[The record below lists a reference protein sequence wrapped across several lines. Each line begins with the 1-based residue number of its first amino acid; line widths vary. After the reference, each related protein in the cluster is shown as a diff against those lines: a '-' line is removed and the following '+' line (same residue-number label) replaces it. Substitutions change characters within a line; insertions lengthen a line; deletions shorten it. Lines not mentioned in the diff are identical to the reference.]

1 MLGSV
6 VVDER
11 KKKVERRTQV
21 ERRSIVAAKRWRI
34 VFVLTQKEAKFGGLL
49 THKDQMLGRR
59 RDRPPNM
66 LWMSMRVHFHN
77 NLIILLRLLGRIT
90 ETREQASWWYRTLTR
105 DRDVNNSAAA
115 DILMMSLRPWGFV
128 NSRPRAQHTQSPKDR
143 SIVLW
148 RRAAKRSSIQPPS
161 KGIQAVSLTT
171 GGLVNN
177 CEVTPSWRPTDEKGA
192 KLLAK

>member
-177 CEVTPSWRPTDEKGA
+177 CEVTPSWRPTDEKEA

>member
-6 VVDER
+6 VVDDR

-59 RDRPPNM
+59 RRDRPPNM

-90 ETREQASWWYRTLTR
+90 ETRERASWWYRTLTR

-148 RRAAKRSSIQPPS
+148 RRAAKRSSLLQRESRPS
-161 KGIQAVSLTT
+161 L
-171 GGLVNN
+171 
-177 CEVTPSWRPTDEKGA
+177 WRPA
-192 KLLAK
+192 AL

>member
-59 RDRPPNM
+59 RRDRPPNM
-66 LWMSMRVHFHN
+66 L
-77 NLIILLRLLGRIT
+77 
-90 ETREQASWWYRTLTR
+90 
-105 DRDVNNSAAA
+105 
-115 DILMMSLRPWGFV
+115 
-128 NSRPRAQHTQSPKDR
+128 
-143 SIVLW
+143 
-148 RRAAKRSSIQPPS
+148 
-161 KGIQAVSLTT
+161 
-171 GGLVNN
+171 
-177 CEVTPSWRPTDEKGA
+177 
-192 KLLAK
+192 